1 MLKTVA
7 LTSWVCLLTGQV
19 CAAPLDA
26 LLSAIPEEAS
36 PRGQIEVATDQMNGA
51 LDFFKV
57 RDSRADTAGTS
68 AGDYSGTH
76 ILGGFSPWDGVW
88 LSGGLWQRRVN
99 SASDSYQ
106 YDSWQVAGQYRFL
119 DGAGWVPATA
129 LRVSAWGNSAAQTES
144 TTAVVV
150 PGARLNSVKI
160 TNPADRN
167 LQADLIG
174 TWKLSPAVRLS
185 VAAGAGNT
193 QLSYGSLTATS
204 TRDGCNYNLT
214 FNGNDIFGELAA
226 PCSAKGGVV
235 QQFYDSSGGYGVDV
249 AKEIAWGASFAHAA
263 INATWQDG
271 PWKVTGAYLF
281 TTIKRDFVDSILAS
295 RGLASYTQN
304 SNVTGQVDYQMSPHL
319 VVFGRAQL
327 SSNLFFDDIPVT
339 YNSSTA
345 ARFDSRYSLF
355 TVGMLFT
362 F

>member
-7 LTSWVCLLTGQV
+7 MAACVGLLVGPLF
-19 CAAPLDA
+19 AAPLDA
-26 LLSAIPEEAS
+26 LLSAIPEGAS
-36 PRGQIEVATDQMNGA
+36 PRGHIEVATDQMNGA
-51 LDFFKV
+51 LDFFNV
-57 RDSRADTAGTS
+57 RDSRVDTAGTS

-76 ILGGFSPWDGVW
+76 VLGGFSPWEGVW

-99 SASDSYQ
+99 SASDSYR
-106 YDSWQVAGQYRFL
+106 YDSWQIAGQYRFL
-119 DGAGWVPATA
+119 NASGWVPSAA
-129 LRVSAWGNSAAQTES
+129 LRLSAWGNSAVQTES

-160 TNPADRN
+160 TSPDDRS

-174 TWKLSPAVRLS
+174 TWKLSASTNLSLAV
-185 VAAGAGNT
+185 GAGNT
-193 QLSYGSLTATS
+193 RLSYGALTATT
-204 TRDGCNYNLT
+204 TRDGCNYNVT
-214 FNGNDIFGELAA
+214 FNGNDIFGELAS

-249 AKEIAWGASFAHAA
+249 AKEIAWSASFAHAA
-263 INATWQDG
+263 INATWQGG

-281 TTIKRDFVDSILAS
+281 TTIKRDFVDSILTS

-304 SNVTGQVDYQMSPHL
+304 NNMTAQLDYHISPH
-319 VVFGRAQL
+319 VVAFGRAQL

-345 ARFDSRYSLF
+345 SRFDSKYSLF
-355 TVGMLFT
+355 TVGMLVNF
-362 F
+362 